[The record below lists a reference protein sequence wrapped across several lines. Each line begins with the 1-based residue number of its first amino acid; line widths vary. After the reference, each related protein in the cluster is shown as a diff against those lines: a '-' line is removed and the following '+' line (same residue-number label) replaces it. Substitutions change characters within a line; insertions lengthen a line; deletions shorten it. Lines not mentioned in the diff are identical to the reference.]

1 MIEKR
6 KKSEFEL
13 LLDIAYNAAEIY
25 SLTNSNSP
33 EEAVMK
39 LNILGQIDR
48 ANQFEKQLKFV
59 NDMYKNDM
67 KILPVSL
74 VSINLI
80 EESIEK

>member
-48 ANQFEKQLKFV
+48 AN
-59 NDMYKNDM
+59 
-67 KILPVSL
+67 
-74 VSINLI
+74 
-80 EESIEK
+80 